1 MANQMISPIVKNLI
15 IIDMIIIKILKTVKI
30 IKNIDNKI
38 EDMEE
43 VMIEDLEEVMIED
56 LEEVT
61 IEDLEE
67 VMIEEVEDMGEET
80 VMMVIGILNTMNVVM
95 EEVEGK
101 MIIEKK

>member
-1 MANQMISPIVKNLI
+1 MISPIVKNLI